1 MGQNRGAGCG
11 WGGRPEATAAGAA
24 GRWRGPGGGPPAVA
38 KYRRG
43 GRGSCP
49 CAGGSAEAQ
58 LGSGQV
64 TPLENC
70 RPSPLL
76 GSSGHPETM
85 FSCAECWALVMAL
98 SKFGTFPNLTGTAS
112 LGQGEQPEPFRK
124 GRRWQG

>member
-11 WGGRPEATAAGAA
+11 WGGRPEATAA

-70 RPSPLL
+70 RPSPAARLERSPRDHVQLRRVL
-76 GSSGHPETM
+76 GASDGAFQVRHVPQPD
-85 FSCAECWALVMAL
+85 
-98 SKFGTFPNLTGTAS
+98 GDGFPRAG
-112 LGQGEQPEPFRK
+112 
-124 GRRWQG
+124 